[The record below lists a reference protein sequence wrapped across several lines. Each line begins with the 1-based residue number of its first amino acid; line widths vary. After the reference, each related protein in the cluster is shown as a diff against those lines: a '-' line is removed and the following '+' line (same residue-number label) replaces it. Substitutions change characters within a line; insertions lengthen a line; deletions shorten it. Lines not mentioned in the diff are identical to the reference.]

1 MAVELDGAV
10 VLVTGGAN
18 GIGAAAAGRLASRG
32 AHVVVAD
39 VDERGTDVAAGTGGL
54 FVRCDVREPADNEA
68 AVAAAIAAFGGLDV
82 AFLNAGVSTTSVRL
96 GTSAWDLAAY
106 RRACAINV
114 DGVFFGVNAALPAL
128 RDRGR
133 GALVLTASLAGLTAV
148 PDDPIYAATKH
159 AVVGLARALGPALAA
174 DHVAVNALCPG
185 FADTAIKRAGPASD
199 RRGGHSPD
207 DARRRGRRAAGRPGQ
222 RPHRPGLVRS
232 AGPGRQPWV
241 SVTCQVPGPPMAHG
255 WAESRGQSDLNRAVI
270 GIAGRGQRPAQRMGI
285 GDVDLGR
292 RRDDGQAAE

>member
-39 VDERGTDVAAGTGGL
+39 VDERGMDVAAEAGGL
-54 FVRCDVREPADNEA
+54 FVRCDVREPADSEA
-68 AVAAAIAAFGGLDV
+68 AVAAATAAFGGLDV

-96 GTSAWDLAAY
+96 GTPAWDLAAY
-106 RRACAINV
+106 RRAFAINV

-133 GALVLTASLAGLTAV
+133 GAMVLTASLAGLTAV

-185 FADTAIKRAGPASD
+185 FADTAINKPVRHLIDAAGIPLMTPGDVADALLAVLASD
-199 RRGGHSPD
+199 HTGQAWYVQP
-207 DARRRGRRAAGRPGQ
+207 GRPAEPFGF
-222 RPHRPGLVRS
+222 RN
-232 AGPGRQPWV
+232 
-241 SVTCQVPGPPMAHG
+241 VPGPRAADG
-255 WAESRGQSDLNRAVI
+255 SRVGGVP
-270 GIAGRGQRPAQRMGI
+270 GT
-285 GDVDLGR
+285 V
-292 RRDDGQAAE
+292 